1 MTAASLR
8 AIIPVAG
15 YGTRLRPH
23 THTQPKALMHVAGK
37 PILAH
42 ILDELVAVGVREFVL
57 VVGYLGEK
65 IEAFARQRY
74 GDLALHF
81 CAQEEPLGNGHA
93 VYTAREHLDGSPAIV
108 LFGDTVIKGDLAG
121 LFRSETSV
129 AGVKEVDDPR
139 RLGVVELDERGDV
152 TRFIEKPEFPPTNLA
167 LIGIYYLRRS
177 DRLRQAL
184 DRLVREDRRVRG
196 EFWLADGLQLM
207 VEAGERMRTF
217 PVDHWYDCGTAEAL
231 LRANHDLL
239 ELAPPPPAGPR
250 DTSTVLQPSYVSP
263 DAEIHG
269 SIIGPHVSVA
279 EGVRIAH
286 SVIRDSI
293 VNANAEVEDAL
304 LEHSLVGE
312 NAVVKGRPA
321 RVNVGDSSAIEL
333 T

>member
-1 MTAASLR
+1 MKAV
-8 AIIPVAG
+8 IPVAG

-42 ILDELVAVGVREFVL
+42 ILDELVTFGVREFVL

-65 IEAFARQRY
+65 IEAYVRRRY
-74 GDLALHF
+74 AGLTLHF
-81 CAQEEPLGNGHA
+81 PVQEEPLGNGHA
-93 VYTAREHLDGSPAIV
+93 VYVAREHLDRGPVIV

-121 LFRSETSV
+121 LVRSETSV
-129 AGVKEVDDPR
+129 AGVKEVEDPR
-139 RLGVVELDERGDV
+139 RLGVVELDARGDV
-152 TRFIEKPEFPPTNLA
+152 VRFVEKPEVPPSNLA
-167 LIGIYYLRRS
+167 LIGIYYIRRA
-177 DRLRQAL
+177 DRLAAAL
-184 DRLVREDRRVRG
+184 ERLVREDRRARG
-196 EFWLADGLQLM
+196 EYWLTDAMQLL
-207 VEAGERMRTF
+207 VDDGERVRPF
-217 PVDHWYDCGTAEAL
+217 PVDQWYDCGTAEAL
-231 LRANHDLL
+231 LRANRDLL
-239 ELAPPPPAGPR
+239 DLGPPGPALAH
-250 DTSTVLQPSYVSP
+250 DTSTVLPPSYVSP

-269 SIIGPHVSVA
+269 SIIGPHVSIA
-279 EGVRIAH
+279 EGARVVH

-293 VNANAEVEDAL
+293 INANADVEDAL

>member
-1 MTAASLR
+1 MK

-15 YGTRLRPH
+15 FGTRLRPH

-42 ILDELVAVGVREFVL
+42 ILDELVSVGVREVVL

-65 IEAFARQRY
+65 IEAYARRHY
-74 GDLALHF
+74 ADLTLHF
-81 CAQEEPLGNGHA
+81 AVQEEPLGNGHA
-93 VYTAREHLDGSPAIV
+93 VYVAREHLDGEPTIL
-108 LFGDTVIKGDLAG
+108 LFGDTIIKGDLAG
-121 LFRSETSV
+121 LFRSATSV

-139 RLGVVELDERGDV
+139 RLGVVELDERGNV
-152 TRFIEKPEFPPTNLA
+152 VQFIEKPEHPPTNLA
-167 LIGIYYLRRS
+167 LIGIYLIRRS
-177 DRLRQAL
+177 DRLRTAL
-184 DRLVREDRRVRG
+184 ERLVGDDRRSRG
-196 EFWLADGLQLM
+196 EFWLADALQLM
-207 VEAGERMRTF
+207 VDAGEQVRTF

-231 LRANHDLL
+231 LRANRDLL
-239 ELAPPPPAGPR
+239 DLAVPVHAAPH
-250 DTSTVLQPSYVSP
+250 DTSTVLPPSYVSP

-269 SIIGPHVSVA
+269 SIIGPHVSIA
-279 EGVRIAH
+279 EGARVVH

-293 VNANAEVEDAL
+293 VNANADVEDAL

>member
-1 MTAASLR
+1 MK

-15 YGTRLRPH
+15 FGTRLRPH

-65 IEAFARQRY
+65 IEAFARRRY
-74 GDLALHF
+74 ADLTLHF
-81 CAQEEPLGNGHA
+81 AVQEEPLGNGHA
-93 VYTAREHLDGSPAIV
+93 VYMARDHLDGGPVIV
-108 LFGDTVIKGDLAG
+108 LFGDTIIKGDLPG
-121 LFRSETSV
+121 LVRSETSV
-129 AGVKEVDDPR
+129 AGVKEVEDPR
-139 RLGVVELDERGDV
+139 RLGVVELDEHGDV
-152 TRFIEKPEFPPTNLA
+152 RRFIEKPEVPPSNLA
-167 LIGIYYLRRS
+167 LIGIYQVRRS
-177 DRLRQAL
+177 DRLREAL
-184 DRLVREDRRVRG
+184 TRLVREDRRSRG

-207 VEAGERMRTF
+207 VDAGERVRTF

-231 LRANHDLL
+231 LRANRDLL
-239 ELAPPPPAGPR
+239 DLAPPAPEAAR
-250 DTSTVLQPSYVSP
+250 NTSTVLPPSFVSP

-279 EGVRIAH
+279 EGARIVH

-293 VNANAEVEDAL
+293 VNANADVEDAL

>member
-1 MTAASLR
+1 MK

-15 YGTRLRPH
+15 FGTRLRPH

-42 ILDELVAVGVREFVL
+42 ILDELVAVGVREIVL

-65 IEAFARQRY
+65 IEAFARQHY
-74 GDLALHF
+74 ADLELHF
-81 CAQEEPLGNGHA
+81 AVQEEPLGNGHA
-93 VYTAREHLDGSPAIV
+93 VYVAREHLGGGPAIV
-108 LFGDTVIKGDLAG
+108 LFGDTIIKGDLAA

-129 AGVKEVDDPR
+129 AGVKEVEDPR

-152 TRFIEKPEFPPTNLA
+152 VRFVEKPEHPPTNLA

-177 DRLRQAL
+177 DRLRDAL
-184 DRLVREDRRVRG
+184 DRLVREDRKARG

-207 VEAGERMRTF
+207 IEGGERVRPF

-231 LRANHDLL
+231 LRANRDLL
-239 ELAPPPPAGPR
+239 DLAPPPPASAGR
-250 DTSTVLQPSYVSP
+250 DTSTVLPPSFVSP

-269 SIIGPHVSVA
+269 SIIGPHVSIA
-279 EGVRIAH
+279 EGARVVH

-293 VNANAEVEDAL
+293 VNANADVEDAL